1 MKKIKPM
8 PNIILMML
16 CMMISVSASAQCHL
30 SKEGR
35 KFIQGVEKCS
45 LERYW
50 DNGAWSIGYGHRMTG
65 KMKQY
70 KKITKTQAV
79 KFLNNDLKES
89 ERIANCIIKELKWN
103 PSQSFFDGLVSV
115 IYNCGGGRIY
125 KTEFYKRLKNCRT
138 LNGVVNKNDLNFTVA
153 AIKNA
158 RIPDGIYADGVK
170 ARRYLEHKLM
180 LN

>member
-1 MKKIKPM
+1 MKKIKLT

-16 CMMISVSASAQCHL
+16 CMMISVSASAQYHL

-70 KKITKTQAV
+70 KKITKAQAV
-79 KFLNNDLKES
+79 KLLNNDLKEA
-89 ERIANCIIKELKWN
+89 ERIANCIIKKLKWN

-115 IYNCGGGRIY
+115 IYNCGGGIY

-138 LNGVVNKNDLNFTVA
+138 LNGVVNKNDLSFTVS

-158 RIPDGIYADGVK
+158 RIPSGIYAKGVK

-180 LN
+180 LD

>member
-1 MKKIKPM
+1 M

-16 CMMISVSASAQCHL
+16 CMMISVSASAQYHTQYHL

-79 KFLNNDLKES
+79 KLLNNDLKEA
-89 ERIANCIIKELKWN
+89 ERIANFIIKELKWK
-103 PSQSFFDGLVSV
+103 PSQSFFNGLVSV
-115 IYNCGGGRIY
+115 IYNCGGGIY

-158 RIPDGIYADGVK
+158 RIPSGIYAKGVK

-180 LN
+180 LY

>member
-1 MKKIKPM
+1 M

-89 ERIANCIIKELKWN
+89 ERIANCIIKELKWK
-103 PSQSFFDGLVSV
+103 
-115 IYNCGGGRIY
+115 Y
-125 KTEFYKRLKNCRT
+125 K
-138 LNGVVNKNDLNFTVA
+138 
-153 AIKNA
+153 
-158 RIPDGIYADGVK
+158 
-170 ARRYLEHKLM
+170 KLYI
-180 LN
+180 LSRS